1 MSRTIERFAR
11 DGYITKTDGYYYR
24 VIVSPNGQEVLERHM
39 FGRNRSAMQVNAQV
53 AFLGGQAQPSFRNGW
68 VPILLPGQC
77 PNHRSEY
84 VLRDKFYGQ
93 KYWKAFPNILLPDK
107 WQGQE
112 IGNISDYA
120 SYCGVF
126 INKPTLGDKPVLSS
140 PENTDPTGGWSSTPI
155 IEGIDWRIAVAVGI
169 VVLMVVYGLMKK

>member
-24 VIVSPNGQEVLERHM
+24 VMVSPNGQEVLDRHM

-53 AFLGGQAQPSFRNGW
+53 AILGGQAQPSLRNGW

-84 VLRDKFYGQ
+84 VLIDKFYGQ
-93 KYWKAFPNILLPDK
+93 KYWKAFPNILLPGK
-107 WQGQE
+107 WQGAE
-112 IGNISDYA
+112 IGNTEA
-120 SYCGVF
+120 ARNTYCGLTV
-126 INKPTLGDKPVLSS
+126 NKPTLGDKPPLSD
-140 PENTDPTGGWSSTPI
+140 PAPTGDWSSTPI

-169 VVLMVVYGLMKK
+169 VVLMVVYGLMNK